1 MSLRVAIPLFL
12 LLASSAQ
19 AGVLYKCSAEAGQI
33 TYTNNKGGYRNC
45 QVVSRD
51 ATPTSVTPPPSSST
65 SPKPRAAS
73 NPTPAD
79 FPRVSSDAQKGR
91 DSDRRHILEQELA
104 SEQRNLDEARKGL
117 ADQEATRAPADR
129 LSPLRDRVAL
139 HTRNL
144 EALQREIG
152 KLK

>member
-12 LLASSAQ
+12 LLTSSAH
-19 AGVLYKCSAEAGQI
+19 AGVLYKCSAESGQI
-33 TYTNNKGGYRNC
+33 TYTNSKGGYRNC
-45 QVVSRD
+45 QVVSS
-51 ATPTSVTPPPSSST
+51 TPPSSSSPT
-65 SPKPRAAS
+65 SSSTPAKPRAAS

-104 SEQRNLDEARKGL
+104 SEQRNLEEARKGL
-117 ADQEATRAPADR
+117 ADQEASRAPADR

-144 EALQREIG
+144 EALQREIV

>member
-1 MSLRVAIPLFL
+1 MSLRVVLPFFL
-12 LLASSAQ
+12 LLISSAQ
-19 AGVLYKCSAEAGQI
+19 AGILYKCSAESGQI
-33 TYTNNKGGYRNC
+33 TYTNSKGGYRNC

-51 ATPTSVTPPPSSST
+51 STPSSSSPSSST
-65 SPKPRAAS
+65 SSKPRAVS
-73 NPTPAD
+73 NQTPAD
-79 FPRVSSDAQKGR
+79 FPRVTSDTQKSR

-104 SEQRNLDEARKGL
+104 SEQKNLEEARKGL
-117 ADQEATRAPADR
+117 ADQEAARVSADR

-144 EALQREIG
+144 EALQREIA

>member
-1 MSLRVAIPLFL
+1 MSLRVVLPL
-12 LLASSAQ
+12 LLLLTSSAQ
-19 AGVLYKCSAEAGQI
+19 AGVLYKCSAESGQI

-51 ATPTSVTPPPSSST
+51 STPSLSSSAPSSST
-65 SPKPRAAS
+65 PAKPRAAS

-79 FPRVSSDAQKGR
+79 FPRVTSDTQKGR
-91 DSDRRHILEQELA
+91 DTDRRHILEQELA
-104 SEQRNLDEARKGL
+104 SEKKNLDEARKGL

-129 LSPLRDRVAL
+129 LSPLRDRVSL

-144 EALQREIG
+144 EALQREIS